1 MQHFASLIIGDYDS
15 VGYYSNQLNNLIFQQ
30 FSKENVAKTGRLKP
44 VLTCYD
50 ALADADDPEAALV
63 AVPAAVHAVVDE
75 DDVEDHHHGAQHELA
90 HTRAVQEQPHAA
102 LPLPPHHRNL
112 VRLLDNDK
120 YFLEI
125 FLPARTFPRLHPL
138 SRPRLHVF
146 CCSLSLM
153 NEKCRC

>member
-1 MQHFASLIIGDYDS
+1 MQHSASLIIGDYDS
-15 VGYYSNQLNNLIFQQ
+15 VGYYSNQLNNLKF
-30 FSKENVAKTGRLKP
+30 ENLAKNGRQKL

-75 DDVEDHHHGAQHELA
+75 HDIEDHHHGAQHELA

-112 VRLLDNDK
+112 N
-120 YFLEI
+120 I
-125 FLPARTFPRLHPL
+125 L
-138 SRPRLHVF
+138 S
-146 CCSLSLM
+146 
-153 NEKCRC
+153 

>member
-1 MQHFASLIIGDYDS
+1 M
-15 VGYYSNQLNNLIFQQ
+15 
-30 FSKENVAKTGRLKP
+30 

-75 DDVEDHHHGAQHELA
+75 DDVKDHHHGAQHELA

-112 VRLLDNDK
+112 NIWVLMINISWK
-120 YFLEI
+120 YFYRPEL
-125 FLPARTFPRLHPL
+125 FPVSTLYPVLAFMYLVVHCL
-138 SRPRLHVF
+138 W
-146 CCSLSLM
+146 
-153 NEKCRC
+153 